1 MIILIVV
8 LLLFAG
14 VVAGF
19 VSKFRIIDRLPAKK
33 DHLENED
40 GEGDGVEVVVQK
52 SGIDSRLKLALP
64 DLSLIH
70 SGSPIGPIKSSIRC
84 ALKELRSRQMVQS
97 LCSRFESRL
106 MKPKNRDAS
115 IEDLARK
122 STAASTPPT
131 KACRRGE
138 RTASVVPV
146 SLANKVSEAEIIA
159 GARSNNLKK
168 FLRSYTSN
176 LENMTST
183 DRGLFAKSSSSLFGK
198 TTHSDADID
207 DRQPLLAPNEQ
218 MANADDF
225 TSTNSKALTYTEI
238 NLELDLHTCSLQP
251 EAEVSNQCDSS
262 LISTRNKRFLGR
274 LDATTSRK
282 PFIKSSKRGTARNS
296 KAFSLKLY
304 NFDDVSNQS
313 ATDNNEMKP
322 EICSDYSE
330 KNALAR
336 FRQNVPSNGRRA
348 RSLAPLSYKL

>member
-159 GARSNNLKK
+159 
-168 FLRSYTSN
+168 
-176 LENMTST
+176 